1 VLQLRRLPATGERC
15 VVVAWPLGE
24 DGRKL
29 FAATALL
36 GEHGELLARARQTW
50 IAPRAATT

>member
-1 VLQLRRLPATGERC
+1 MAAEIERLPADGERC

-29 FAATALL
+29 YAGTALL
-36 GEHGELLARARQTW
+36 DEHSELLARARQTW
-50 IAPRAATT
+50 IAPRQP

>member
-1 VLQLRRLPATGERC
+1 MLQLRRLPATGERC